1 MAGVKPVEYKKDSST
16 IGFAIAG
23 DQKQITKDNAVTIEK
38 DVKQGNTNDLDN
50 AQSKYLESQIEDVDN
65 IEYSDDER
73 KNVGKNQINTDD
85 TENTNGL
92 QTSGAMVG
100 SALQVGTGAAASA
113 AMGAPTG
120 AGAVSDISTMA
131 RVGENT
137 AAIPWMALVAGAI
150 DLGAGAAALVAVNAF
165 DNQYGDRMNQLEA
178 AGDNNT
184 TIQSYYDQMAAD
196 MDTMTEDAATYA
208 DLSERKVTA
217 DVDRITQI
225 GALQAQIAV
234 YQAQGDDEM
243 ATQLQA
249 QIAELTKEGEADET
263 GGKIDEL
270 QQGLETY
277 SGNNAEAVGVAD
289 SGATVAEFLG
299 DGNQMGILGTAN
311 TALLTASGLLMISGT
326 VKAAKAALHVPFLS
340 IPVASAIAIA
350 GAVMMVAGNAM
361 VLSAAYKMGSK
372 AKDEFKCADAGSE
385 MQDNVNNLLVNV
397 EQQGG
402 FTESTGAEYTE
413 IATKNAE
420 TTQKTQ
426 EGVDKA
432 NQNNP
437 VVAPKPT
444 GNGEGNKQDE
454 DKPPIVGAGEGA
466 AA

>member
-16 IGFAIAG
+16 TGFAIAG

-85 TENTNGL
+85 TENSSAGNAVGSMGGMAALAGLQGYLGTLLAATNGW
-92 QTSGAMVG
+92 TAPII
-100 SALQVGTGAAASA
+100 GAAYIAE
-113 AMGAPTG
+113 GVLTQQ
-120 AGAVSDISTMA
+120 
-131 RVGENT
+131 
-137 AAIPWMALVAGAI
+137 LVK
-150 DLGAGAAALVAVNAF
+150 AF
-165 DNQYGDRMNQLEA
+165 DDQYESRMKQLNAKDDTNQ
-178 AGDNNT
+178 

-208 DLSERKVTA
+208 DLSEQKVTA

-234 YQAQGDDEM
+234 YQAQGDDEKV
-243 ATQLQA
+243 AEIQA

-299 DGNQMGILGTAN
+299 DGQQMGVLAKVSAAILTVG
-311 TALLTASGLLMISGT
+311 ALTGAII
-326 VKAAKAALHVPFLS
+326 AAKGIAKSGIFSKIRAMIGAAICLGGMALY
-340 IPVASAIAIA
+340 I
-350 GAVMMVAGNAM
+350 
-361 VLSAAYKMGSK
+361 SAASQMNKKGSNEM
-372 AKDEFKCADAGSE
+372 DCADAGSE
-385 MQDNVNNLLVNV
+385 MQEYVNNLLGNV
-397 EQQGG
+397 SSQAG

-432 NQNNP
+432 NKNNP

-444 GNGEGNKQDE
+444 GNGEGNNPDE
-454 DKPPIVGAGEGA
+454 EKPPVVGAGEGA

>member
-16 IGFAIAG
+16 TGFAVAG

-85 TENTNGL
+85 TENSSAGNAVGSMGGMAALAGLQGYLGTLLAATNGW
-92 QTSGAMVG
+92 TAPII
-100 SALQVGTGAAASA
+100 GAAYIAE
-113 AMGAPTG
+113 GVLTQQ
-120 AGAVSDISTMA
+120 
-131 RVGENT
+131 
-137 AAIPWMALVAGAI
+137 LVK
-150 DLGAGAAALVAVNAF
+150 AF
-165 DNQYGDRMNQLEA
+165 DDQYESRMKQLNAKDDTNQ
-178 AGDNNT
+178 

-208 DLSERKVTA
+208 DLSEQKVTA

-234 YQAQGDDEM
+234 YQAQGDDEKV
-243 ATQLQA
+243 AEIQA
-249 QIAELTKEGEADET
+249 QIAELTKEGEADGT

-299 DGNQMGILGTAN
+299 DGQQMGVLAKVSAAILTVG
-311 TALLTASGLLMISGT
+311 ALTGAII
-326 VKAAKAALHVPFLS
+326 AAKGIAKSGIFSKIPAMIGAAICLGGMALY
-340 IPVASAIAIA
+340 I
-350 GAVMMVAGNAM
+350 
-361 VLSAAYKMGSK
+361 SAASQMNKKGSNEM
-372 AKDEFKCADAGSE
+372 DCADAGSE
-385 MQDNVNNLLVNV
+385 MQEYVNNLLGNV
-397 EQQGG
+397 SSQAG

-413 IATKNAE
+413 IAAKNAE

-432 NQNNP
+432 NKNNP

-444 GNGEGNKQDE
+444 GNGEGNNPDE
-454 DKPPIVGAGEGA
+454 EKPPVVGAGEGA

>member
-16 IGFAIAG
+16 TGFAIAG

-85 TENTNGL
+85 TENSSAGNAVGSMGGMAALAGLQGYLGTLLAATNGW
-92 QTSGAMVG
+92 TAPII
-100 SALQVGTGAAASA
+100 GAAYIAE
-113 AMGAPTG
+113 GVLTQQ
-120 AGAVSDISTMA
+120 
-131 RVGENT
+131 
-137 AAIPWMALVAGAI
+137 LVK
-150 DLGAGAAALVAVNAF
+150 AF
-165 DNQYGDRMNQLEA
+165 DDQYESRMKQLNAKDDTNQ
-178 AGDNNT
+178 

-208 DLSERKVTA
+208 DLSEQKVTA

-234 YQAQGDDEM
+234 YQAQGDDEKV
-243 ATQLQA
+243 AEIQA

-299 DGNQMGILGTAN
+299 DGQQMGVLAKVSAAILTVG
-311 TALLTASGLLMISGT
+311 ALTGAII
-326 VKAAKAALHVPFLS
+326 AAKGIAKSGIFSKIPAMIGAAICLGGMALY
-340 IPVASAIAIA
+340 I
-350 GAVMMVAGNAM
+350 
-361 VLSAAYKMGSK
+361 SAASQMNKKGSNEM
-372 AKDEFKCADAGSE
+372 DCADAGSE
-385 MQDNVNNLLVNV
+385 MQEYVNNLLGNV
-397 EQQGG
+397 SSQAG

>member
-16 IGFAIAG
+16 TGFAVAG

-73 KNVGKNQINTDD
+73 KNVGKNQIDTDD
-85 TENTNGL
+85 VEKTKGEDK
-92 QTSGAMVG
+92 AAAAAG
-100 SALQVGTGAAASA
+100 SAISA
-113 AMGAPTG
+113 AGFMFGGQIAK
-120 AGAVSDISTMA
+120 A
-131 RVGENT
+131 
-137 AAIPWMALVAGAI
+137 VAGLVPKSATSAVAAVACGVVF
-150 DLGAGAAALVAVNAF
+150 LGSGTLAVVSANNF
-165 DNQYGDRMNQLEA
+165 DPEYNERTSQKDSAEET
-178 AGDNNT
+178 NN

-208 DLSERKVTA
+208 DLSEQKVTA

-243 ATQLQA
+243 VAQLQA

-289 SGATVAEFLG
+289 SGATVSDFLRQ
-299 DGNQMGILGTAN
+299 GNNMGVYGTINSTMLAVATGYA
-311 TALLTASGLLMISGT
+311 TAAAIASISS
-326 VKAAKAALHVPFLS
+326 VRWPWDVPIAFAAAALDTATAALYITATS
-340 IPVASAIAIA
+340 K
-350 GAVMMVAGNAM
+350 MVKKTVN
-361 VLSAAYKMGSK
+361 
-372 AKDEFKCADAGSE
+372 EFKCADAGSE
-385 MQDNVNNLLVNV
+385 MQDNVNNLLGNV

-402 FTESTGAEYTE
+402 FTESTSAGYTE

-420 TTQKTQ
+420 TTKKTQ

-432 NQNNP
+432 NKNTP
-437 VVAPKPT
+437 VAPKPT
-444 GNGEGNKQDE
+444 GNGEGNNPDE
-454 DKPPIVGAGEGA
+454 EKPPVVGAGEGA

>member
-16 IGFAIAG
+16 TGFAIAG

-85 TENTNGL
+85 TENSSAGNAVGSMGGMAALAGLQGYLGTLLAATNGW
-92 QTSGAMVG
+92 TAPII
-100 SALQVGTGAAASA
+100 GAAYIAE
-113 AMGAPTG
+113 GVLTQQ
-120 AGAVSDISTMA
+120 
-131 RVGENT
+131 
-137 AAIPWMALVAGAI
+137 LVK
-150 DLGAGAAALVAVNAF
+150 AF
-165 DNQYGDRMNQLEA
+165 DDQYESRMKQLNAKDDTNQ
-178 AGDNNT
+178 

-208 DLSERKVTA
+208 DLSEQKVTA

-234 YQAQGDDEM
+234 YQAQGDDEKV
-243 ATQLQA
+243 AEIQA
-249 QIAELTKEGEADET
+249 QIAELTKEGEADGT

-299 DGNQMGILGTAN
+299 DGQQMGVLAKVSAAILTVG
-311 TALLTASGLLMISGT
+311 ALTGAII
-326 VKAAKAALHVPFLS
+326 AAKGIAKSGIFSKIPAMIGAAICLGGMALY
-340 IPVASAIAIA
+340 I
-350 GAVMMVAGNAM
+350 
-361 VLSAAYKMGSK
+361 SAASQMNKKGSNEM
-372 AKDEFKCADAGSE
+372 DCADAGSE
-385 MQDNVNNLLVNV
+385 MQEYVNNLLGNV
-397 EQQGG
+397 SSQAG

-413 IATKNAE
+413 IAAKNAE

-432 NQNNP
+432 NKNNP

-444 GNGEGNKQDE
+444 GNGEGNNPDE
-454 DKPPIVGAGEGA
+454 EKPPVVGAGEGA

>member
-16 IGFAIAG
+16 TGVAVAG

-50 AQSKYLESQIEDVDN
+50 SQSKYLESQIEDVDN

-92 QTSGAMVG
+92 QTTG
-100 SALQVGTGAAASA
+100 SMAAATGGTVA
-113 AMGAPTG
+113 AATTSSV
-120 AGAVSDISTMA
+120 AATAITDIKGVKETSTKLA
-131 RVGENT
+131 D
-137 AAIPWMALVAGAI
+137 APWMAIAAGAI
-150 DLGAGAAALVAVNAF
+150 DLGIGTISLIAVNTF
-165 DNQYGDRMNQLEA
+165 DDQYNSRMGQKDA
-178 AGDNNT
+178 AGDTNNI
-184 TIQSYYDQMAAD
+184 IQSYYDQMAAD

-243 ATQLQA
+243 VAQLQA

-270 QQGLETY
+270 QKGLETY

-299 DGNQMGILGTAN
+299 DGSQMGVLGVAN
-311 TALLTASGLLMISGT
+311 TAILTATGLLMIGDT
-326 VKAAKAALHVPFLS
+326 VKAVKAAASVPWPAN
-340 IPVASAIAIA
+340 IAAAIVAGV
-350 GAVMMVAGNAM
+350 GAAMMVAGNVM
-361 VLSAAYKMGSK
+361 VLAAAVKMGSK
-372 AKDEFKCADAGSE
+372 AKDEFACADAGSE
-385 MQDNVNNLLVNV
+385 MQDNVNNLLGNV

-444 GNGEGNKQDE
+444 GNGEGNNPDE
-454 DKPPIVGAGEGA
+454 EKPPVVGAGEGVA
-466 AA
+466 A

>member
-16 IGFAIAG
+16 TGFAIAG

-85 TENTNGL
+85 TENSSAGNAVGSMGGMAALAGLQGYLGTLLAATNGW
-92 QTSGAMVG
+92 TAPII
-100 SALQVGTGAAASA
+100 GAAYIAE
-113 AMGAPTG
+113 GVLTQQ
-120 AGAVSDISTMA
+120 
-131 RVGENT
+131 
-137 AAIPWMALVAGAI
+137 LVK
-150 DLGAGAAALVAVNAF
+150 AF
-165 DNQYGDRMNQLEA
+165 DDQYESRMKQLNAKDDTNQ
-178 AGDNNT
+178 

-208 DLSERKVTA
+208 DLSEQKVTA

-234 YQAQGDDEM
+234 YQAQGDDEKV
-243 ATQLQA
+243 AEIQA
-249 QIAELTKEGEADET
+249 QIAELTKEGEADGT

-299 DGNQMGILGTAN
+299 DGQQMGVLAKVSAAILTVG
-311 TALLTASGLLMISGT
+311 ALTGAII
-326 VKAAKAALHVPFLS
+326 AAKGIAKSGIFSKIPAMIGAAICLGGMALY
-340 IPVASAIAIA
+340 I
-350 GAVMMVAGNAM
+350 
-361 VLSAAYKMGSK
+361 SAASQMNKKGSNEM
-372 AKDEFKCADAGSE
+372 DCADAGSE
-385 MQDNVNNLLVNV
+385 MQEYVNNLLGNV
-397 EQQGG
+397 SSQAG

-454 DKPPIVGAGEGA
+454 EKPPVVGAGEGA

>member
-16 IGFAIAG
+16 TGFAIAG

-92 QTSGAMVG
+92 QTTGSMAG

-113 AMGAPTG
+113 AMSAPTG

-137 AAIPWMALVAGAI
+137 AAIPWMALAAGAI

-208 DLSERKVTA
+208 DLSEQKVTA

-234 YQAQGDDEM
+234 YQAQGNDEM
-243 ATQLQA
+243 VAQLQA

-326 VKAAKAALHVPFLS
+326 VKAAKAA
-340 IPVASAIAIA
+340 
-350 GAVMMVAGNAM
+350 
-361 VLSAAYKMGSK
+361 
-372 AKDEFKCADAGSE
+372 
-385 MQDNVNNLLVNV
+385 
-397 EQQGG
+397 
-402 FTESTGAEYTE
+402 
-413 IATKNAE
+413 
-420 TTQKTQ
+420 
-426 EGVDKA
+426 
-432 NQNNP
+432 
-437 VVAPKPT
+437 
-444 GNGEGNKQDE
+444 
-454 DKPPIVGAGEGA
+454 
-466 AA
+466 

>member
-16 IGFAIAG
+16 TGFAVAG

-73 KNVGKNQINTDD
+73 KNVGKNQIDTDD
-85 TENTNGL
+85 TENSSAGNAVGSMGGMAALAGLQGYLGTLLAATNGW
-92 QTSGAMVG
+92 TAPII
-100 SALQVGTGAAASA
+100 GAAYIAE
-113 AMGAPTG
+113 GVLTQQ
-120 AGAVSDISTMA
+120 
-131 RVGENT
+131 
-137 AAIPWMALVAGAI
+137 LVK
-150 DLGAGAAALVAVNAF
+150 AF
-165 DNQYGDRMNQLEA
+165 DDQYESRMKQLNAKDDTNQ
-178 AGDNNT
+178 

-208 DLSERKVTA
+208 DLSEQKVTA

-234 YQAQGDDEM
+234 YQAQGDDEKV
-243 ATQLQA
+243 AEIQA
-249 QIAELTKEGEADET
+249 QIAELTKEGEADKT

-299 DGNQMGILGTAN
+299 DGQQMGVLAKVSAAILTVG
-311 TALLTASGLLMISGT
+311 ALTGAII
-326 VKAAKAALHVPFLS
+326 AAKGIAKSGIFSKIPAMIGAAICLGGMALY
-340 IPVASAIAIA
+340 I
-350 GAVMMVAGNAM
+350 
-361 VLSAAYKMGSK
+361 SAASQMNKKGSNEM
-372 AKDEFKCADAGSE
+372 DCADAGSE
-385 MQDNVNNLLVNV
+385 MQEYVNNLLGNV
-397 EQQGG
+397 SSQAG

-413 IATKNAE
+413 IAAKNAE

-432 NQNNP
+432 NKNNP
-437 VVAPKPT
+437 VVVPKPT
-444 GNGEGNKQDE
+444 ANGEGNKQDE
-454 DKPPIVGAGEGA
+454 EKPPVVGAGEGA

>member
-16 IGFAIAG
+16 TGFAVAG

-85 TENTNGL
+85 TENSNAL
-92 QTSGAMVG
+92 QTAGTVAGSAASGAG
-100 SALQVGTGAAASA
+100 FLFASALLGYCNEHTPLMNTIVAPFIGGVFLASGGIAIASA
-113 AMGAPTG
+113 
-120 AGAVSDISTMA
+120 IS
-131 RVGENT
+131 
-137 AAIPWMALVAGAI
+137 
-150 DLGAGAAALVAVNAF
+150 F
-165 DNQYGDRMNQLEA
+165 DDQYGSRMSQLDA
-178 AGDNNT
+178 AGDNNN
-184 TIQSYYDQMAAD
+184 TIQSYYDQMTSD

-208 DLSERKVTA
+208 DLSEQKVTA

-234 YQAQGDDEM
+234 YESQGNTEKV
-243 ATQLQA
+243 AELQA

-270 QQGLETY
+270 KQGIETY
-277 SGNNAEAVGVAD
+277 SGNNAEALGVAD
-289 SGATVAEFLG
+289 SGDTVAEFLG
-299 DGNQMGILGTAN
+299 DGNQMGTFATINSVMLGGC
-311 TALLTASGLLMISGT
+311 ALAGGIMAG
-326 VKAAKAALHVPFLS
+326 KAWRLVTFFTSWMAALG
-340 IPVASAIAIA
+340 SALCIA
-350 GAVMMVAGNAM
+350 GVALYATAAV
-361 VLSAAYKMGSK
+361 KMGGK

-385 MQDNVNNLLVNV
+385 MQDNVNNLRSNV

-402 FTESTGAEYTE
+402 FTESTSAEYTE

-420 TTQKTQ
+420 TTKKTQ

-432 NQNNP
+432 NKNTP
-437 VVAPKPT
+437 VAPKPVVT
-444 GNGEGNKQDE
+444 NGEGNNPDE
-454 DKPPIVGAGEGA
+454 EKPPVVGAGEGA

>member
-16 IGFAIAG
+16 TGFAVAG

-92 QTSGAMVG
+92 QTAG
-100 SALQVGTGAAASA
+100 SMAAATAGTTVMSVGASA
-113 AMGAPTG
+113 GAVG
-120 AGAVSDISTMA
+120 AGAGGIAGYASLTEKA
-131 RVGENT
+131 AKT
-137 AAIPWMALVAGAI
+137 AKVPWMAIAAGAI
-150 DLGAGAAALVAVNAF
+150 DLGVGTMALIAVNAF
-165 DNQYGDRMNQLEA
+165 DDQYGDRMNQLEA

-208 DLSERKVTA
+208 DLSEQKVTA

-243 ATQLQA
+243 VAQLQA

-299 DGNQMGILGTAN
+299 DGNQMGILGTVNSAI
-311 TALLTASGLLMISGT
+311 LLISGVNMLQAT
-326 VKAAKAALHVPFLS
+326 VDAAKAAASVPWPGN
-340 IPVASAIAIA
+340 IAAGIVAIA
-350 GAVMMVAGNAM
+350 GAAMMVAGNAM
-361 VLSAAYKMGSK
+361 VLIAAVKMGSK
-372 AKDEFKCADAGSE
+372 TKDEFKCADAGSE
-385 MQDNVNNLLVNV
+385 MQDNVNNLLGNV

-454 DKPPIVGAGEGA
+454 DKPPVVGAGEGA